1 MNLKKLYLFSTPK
14 APTMFLM
21 VSNRK
26 NDSIVVR
33 DGDSNILRI
42 ICPGYGG
49 KKRKG
54 VNNELEI
61 DENGYFDVA
70 HCRC

>member
-1 MNLKKLYLFSTPK
+1 
-14 APTMFLM
+14 MFLM

-26 NDSIVVR
+26 M
-33 DGDSNILRI
+33 ILLSLETGTRTF
-42 ICPGYGG
+42 CELFALVTMA

-61 DENGYFDVA
+61 DGNEL
-70 HCRC
+70 

>member
-1 MNLKKLYLFSTPK
+1 
-14 APTMFLM
+14 MFLM

-61 DENGYFDVA
+61 DENGLMEMDYENGYFDVA